1 MEVSFRRVRPII
13 KGLRRTSL
21 QNQPVPYLLFTHTC
35 ANKRPAKTISVL
47 LRESL
52 SETQRGS
59 PHLVVL
65 FNVLE
70 QESFAAYSILPLSSF
85 LAEGA
90 H

>member
-65 FNVLE
+65 FNVFGARIICGL
-70 QESFAAYSILPLSSF
+70 LHTPLSSF